1 VAVRVSAESG
11 FDPGYMLKGQAEEA
25 AGERFA
31 GGYYI
36 NAAQAGEAPGRWFG
50 RGAEALG
57 FAAGQVVEAAPF
69 LAVYQQVHPVTG
81 ERMGRAPGGY
91 AKAKDILARLL
102 AAEPHA
108 AGERRRE
115 LEREAAQQTRRS
127 PAYTDVTASHDKT
140 ISIVHAAIREQERQ
154 ARLAGDEQAAV
165 LWGARERRWQEV
177 LQEGNRRG
185 LEYMQ
190 QAAGWTRTGY
200 HGKRVDGV
208 EPGRWERAL
217 PVVTTWLQ
225 GTNRKGEPHD
235 HSHNLWARMA
245 ITEADGKWRALDTM
259 RVRGHL
265 GGMSAVVAAY
275 VESALTREFGVAW
288 VRRADGMG
296 NEIAGVTQEWK
307 DAFSTRTKQVDVK
320 ERRLALQWQ
329 LRFGREP
336 TAREMLFIR
345 HTARDYSRKAKNDA
359 QIDWDAEA
367 AKWDAAIGGRLAEVA
382 EAALGRWQRDTPGPG
397 PTAQE
402 QATRAALARVQREHS
417 SWTRS
422 DLMKVLGWS
431 MGPGFAHM
439 DPDARQELLFA
450 LSDRAL
456 SPDFGVKCLEAPEW
470 PPVPQALR
478 RELDGRSVYTAPGTE
493 RYATHGQLSMEEALC
508 QRAQRHGAPSLEREA
523 LAARLGTDADVLDA
537 VLRERAQDA
546 AQATRAGLRLDQA
559 SMIYEALTSDRR
571 VSVGVGPAGSGKTY
585 TVAAAAHAWQASGG
599 PVIGITTSQAA
610 RNVLAGAGIGD
621 AWNSAR
627 FLRRMNRDT
636 GARLPPRALVVID
649 EGSTMSM
656 AHLAEIV
663 RIAERDNAKV
673 LITGDH
679 RQLAAVESGGGMTLL
694 AGHLGHTQ
702 LACPVRFTAQWEQRA
717 SLQLREGDKSALEVY
732 EEHGR
737 ITGGCRDQVFED
749 ARRAYVAARL
759 AGEDVLLMAYT
770 REDCRE
776 LSRIIRDDLIHLGLV
791 DEGRSVPLAAGA
803 WASAG
808 DLIVAREIDHRLVT
822 DPGHTLANGDR
833 FVVDAVTG
841 EGLLV
846 RRILEG
852 EQLAERPALYP
863 AAKLATTDLGY
874 AVTGHSG
881 QGGTVTRGEAVFRG
895 GEPREWAYVALTRGR
910 ERNTARI
917 VTESRAGPVGGT
929 QADPEL
935 ARADLLRRER
945 AGLPAEPADAD
956 PDTRE
961 PVAVLADCLDRE
973 AAEDSATEYQRKSLA
988 RADHLGLLHAR
999 WADQVNT
1006 ADREH
1011 YQRIVQDVLP
1021 EEWRGQLSP
1030 QATWLY
1036 RTMKAAEL
1044 AGLDAAEVTQ
1054 TAIRSRSLEG
1064 TRDVASV
1071 LDARMRAMVEPLV
1084 PLPLG
1089 SWQERVPQI
1098 ADPQRQEYVLRLAEA
1113 MDERTERIGE
1123 HAVQAE
1129 PEWALRALGPVP
1141 DEPGERLD
1149 WQQRASAIGAYREL
1163 YGIQDQADP
1172 IGPEPTGSSPEQ
1184 RAAWHAGFA
1193 ALTRTDT
1200 VDVRVLPEA
1209 SLWHM
1214 RDSYKAETQ
1223 WAPPHVA
1230 RQLRGVRLVAENA
1243 RQQAIRSAAE
1253 AHAAVGPETAGR
1265 HTNMAGSARALQQ
1278 ICRRI
1283 EASLAVAMDDRRAW
1297 EQITAGPR
1305 RLAVAADSELRRR
1318 HPDQPIEPLRSAEP
1332 RAPEYDEIT
1341 KPPDAVRPAEPP
1353 EWLTKLTEQR
1363 RAFQEKLE
1371 ERQNV
1376 MVPDEDPDYGF
1387 LGQAW
1392 PWQEPDPDAI
1402 LQPPKPEIRP
1412 CAGVE
1417 RLTRYEIEDREAGD

>member
-11 FDPGYMLKGQAEEA
+11 FDPGYMLKGQADQA
-25 AGERFA
+25 AGERTA

-57 FAAGQVVEAAPF
+57 FGEGQVVEAIPF

-91 AKAKDILARLL
+91 AKTKDILVRLL
-102 AAEPHA
+102 EAEPHA
-108 AGERRRE
+108 TGERRLE

-140 ISIVHAAIREQERQ
+140 ISIVHAAIRERERQ
-154 ARLAGDEQAAV
+154 ARLAGDEQAAM
-165 LWGARERRWQEV
+165 LWEARERRWQEI

-190 QAAGWTRTGY
+190 EMAGWTRTGY

-225 GTNRKGEPHD
+225 GTNRQGEPHD

-245 ITEADGKWRALDTM
+245 LTESDGKWRALDTM
-259 RVRGHL
+259 RIRGHL
-265 GGMSAVVAAY
+265 GAMAAVVAAY

-336 TAREMLFIR
+336 SAREMLFIR
-345 HTARDYSRKAKNDA
+345 HTARDYSRKSKEDA

-367 AKWDAAIGGRLAEVA
+367 AKWDAAIGGRLAEVT
-382 EAALGRWQRDTPGPG
+382 EAALGRWQPDASAPR
-397 PTAQE
+397 
-402 QATRAALARVQREHS
+402 RAAQKEAILAALPWVQREHS
-417 SWTRS
+417 TWTKQ

-431 MGPGFAHM
+431 MGPQFAHM
-439 DPDARQELLFA
+439 DPDARQDLLVA
-450 LSDRAL
+450 MTERAL
-456 SPDFGVKCLEAPEW
+456 SPGFGVRCLEAPEW

-493 RYATHGQLSMEEALC
+493 RYATHGQLSMEEALL
-508 QRAQRHGAPSLEREA
+508 QRAQRHGAPFIERDM
-523 LAARLGTDADVLDA
+523 LAVRLGSDADVLDA
-537 VLRERAQDA
+537 ALREPAQDA
-546 AQATRAGLRLDQA
+546 AQKTGAGLRLDQA

-585 TVAAAAHAWQASGG
+585 TVAAGARAWQASGG
-599 PVIGITTSQAA
+599 QVIGLTTSQAA
-610 RNVLAGAGIGD
+610 RNVLAEAGID
-621 AWNSAR
+621 NAQNSTQ
-627 FLRRMNRDT
+627 FLRHMHEP
-636 GARLPPRALVVID
+636 GERLAEKTLIVVD

-656 AHLAEIV
+656 THLAQIV
-663 RIAERDNAKV
+663 ALAERDSAKV

-679 RQLAAVESGGGMTLL
+679 QQLAAVEAGGGMTLL
-694 AGHLGHTQ
+694 AQHLGYTQ
-702 LACPVRFTAQWEQRA
+702 LACPVRFTAEWEQRA
-717 SLQLREGDKSALEVY
+717 SLRLREGDKTALEVCD
-732 EEHGR
+732 EHGR
-737 ITGGCRDQVFED
+737 ITGGTREQVFED
-749 ARRAYVAARL
+749 ARRAYVTARL

-770 REDCRE
+770 REDCRD

-791 DEGRSVPLAAGA
+791 DHGRSVPLAAGSR
-803 WASAG
+803 ASAG
-808 DLIVAREIDHRLVT
+808 DLIVARKNDHRLIT
-822 DPGHTLANGDR
+822 DPGHTLTNGDR

-874 AVTGHSG
+874 AVTGHNG

-895 GEPREWAYVALTRGR
+895 GEPREWVYVALTRGR
-910 ERNTARI
+910 ERNTARV
-917 VTESRAGPVGGT
+917 VTDARAADPVAGT

-945 AGLPAEPADAD
+945 AGLPAEAAKADRDA
-956 PDTRE
+956 RE

-1011 YQRIVQDVLP
+1011 YQQIVLDALP
-1021 EEWRGQLSP
+1021 QEWRGQLSP

-1044 AGLDAAEVTQ
+1044 AGLDAANVAQ

-1089 SWQERVPQI
+1089 SWQERVPEI
-1098 ADPQRQEYVLRLAEA
+1098 ADPQRQEYVRRLAEA

-1123 HAVQAE
+1123 HALQAE
-1129 PEWALRALGPVP
+1129 PEWAQRALGPVP
-1141 DEPGERLD
+1141 EHPGERLD

-1223 WAPPHVA
+1223 WAPAHVA

-1253 AHAAVGPETAGR
+1253 ARSAADPETVGR
-1265 HTNMAGSARALQQ
+1265 HAHLVGSARTLQQ

-1283 EASLAVAMDDRRAW
+1283 EASLAQAMDDRRAW

-1318 HPDQPIEPLRSAEP
+1318 HPDQPIEPLRSAE
-1332 RAPEYDEIT
+1332 RRVPEHDEIT
-1341 KPPDAVRPAEPP
+1341 KSPDAAKPTEPP
-1353 EWLTKLTEQR
+1353 EWVTTLADQR

-1371 ERQNV
+1371 QRQNV

-1402 LQPPKPEIRP
+1402 LQPPKPELRP

-1417 RLTRYEIEDREAGD
+1417 QLTGYEIEDREAGD